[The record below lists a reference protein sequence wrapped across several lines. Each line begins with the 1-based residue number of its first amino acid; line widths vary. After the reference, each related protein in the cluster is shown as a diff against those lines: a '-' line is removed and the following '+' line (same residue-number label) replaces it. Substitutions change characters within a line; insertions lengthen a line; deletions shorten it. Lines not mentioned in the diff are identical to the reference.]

1 MDELLRRLQETN
13 RKAVKLERLIL
24 RMKEE
29 KEKLRTNFD
38 ALKTEMASRD
48 TELNE
53 MQEKYE
59 AVKLAKQISPDTDR
73 KAVQEKI
80 DLYIKE
86 IDACLKRF
94 GE

>member
-13 RKAVKLERLIL
+13 RKAIKLERLIL

-29 KEKLRTNFD
+29 KDKLRNNFD
-38 ALKTEMASRD
+38 ALKTQMASRD

>member
-13 RKAVKLERLIL
+13 RKAIKLERLIL

-29 KEKLRTNFD
+29 KDKLRNNFD
-38 ALKTEMASRD
+38 ALRTEMASRD

>member
-29 KEKLRTNFD
+29 KDKLRSNFD

>member
-13 RKAVKLERLIL
+13 RKAAKLERIIL
-24 RMKEE
+24 RMNEE
-29 KEKLRTNFD
+29 KEKLRGHLD
-38 ALKTEMASRD
+38 ALKTEVASQEV
-48 TELNE
+48 TIVE
-53 MQEKYE
+53 MQGKHE
-59 AVKLAKQISPDTDR
+59 AVKLAKHIGPDTDR

>member
-13 RKAVKLERLIL
+13 RKAIKLERLIL

-29 KEKLRTNFD
+29 KDKLRNNFD

-48 TELNE
+48 VELND

>member
-13 RKAVKLERLIL
+13 RKAIKLERLIL

-29 KEKLRTNFD
+29 KDKLRSNFD

>member
-1 MDELLRRLQETN
+1 MDELLRRLQESN
-13 RKAVKLERLIL
+13 RKAAKLERLVL
-24 RMKEE
+24 RMKED
-29 KEKLRTNFD
+29 KEKLRSNFD
-38 ALKTEMASRD
+38 ALKTEMASREE
-48 TELNE
+48 ELE
-53 MQEKYE
+53 GMKEKYE
-59 AVKLAKQISPDTDR
+59 AVKLAKHMDPSTDR

>member
-29 KEKLRTNFD
+29 KDKLRNNFD

>member
-1 MDELLRRLQETN
+1 M
-13 RKAVKLERLIL
+13 KLERLIL

-29 KEKLRTNFD
+29 KDKLRNNFD